1 MTLTVEDE
9 QQTIR
14 WSKRL
19 MPFATPDNQRGAM
32 ATLVTLALYLVTW
45 VFAYVA
51 IQFSYWLTPLAIIP
65 GALAIVRVFILQH
78 DCGHGALFASET
90 ANTWIGR
97 ILGVLTLTP
106 YDVWRHAHAL
116 HHAGHGNL
124 DKRGH
129 GDIDTKTVA
138 EYQALS
144 ALGKLKYRAYRHP
157 LVMFAIGPV
166 YMFALQHRLPVG
178 YMNKGALPWVSA
190 MATNV
195 GLLALSILI
204 VSNLGWSALLLVH
217 IPIAL
222 AGAVIGVWLFYV
234 QHQFDPTFWAR
245 APEWER
251 EKAALDG
258 SSFYDLPK
266 WLMWVTGHIGIHH
279 VHHIVSRIP

>member
-1 MTLTVEDE
+1 
-9 QQTIR
+9 
-14 WSKRL
+14 
-19 MPFATPDNQRGAM
+19 
-32 ATLVTLALYLVTW
+32 
-45 VFAYVA
+45 
-51 IQFSYWLTPLAIIP
+51 
-65 GALAIVRVFILQH
+65 
-78 DCGHGALFASET
+78 
-90 ANTWIGR
+90 
-97 ILGVLTLTP
+97 
-106 YDVWRHAHAL
+106 
-116 HHAGHGNL
+116 
-124 DKRGH
+124 
-129 GDIDTKTVA
+129 
-138 EYQALS
+138 
-144 ALGKLKYRAYRHP
+144 
-157 LVMFAIGPV
+157 
-166 YMFALQHRLPVG
+166 
-178 YMNKGALPWVSA
+178 NKGALPWVSA

-279 VHHIVSRIP
+279 VHHIVSRIPFYRLPEVITQFPELKGDTRLTFWASFRCVRLTLWDEAQKRMIGFRDLKPA